1 MTAYIE
7 ELEGVIHKLHGATA
21 THIRSVPVKETIQGQ
36 TVWDG
41 VVEVFDLTGHP
52 KANRIYAWSHDTD
65 DPANPKRYVTVLHIP
80 PVVSPETAVR
90 AAIAQEFRERDRTK
104 EN

>member
-1 MTAYIE
+1 MSHIT
-7 ELEGVIHKLHGATA
+7 ELRDVIHRLHGAKA
-21 THIRSVPVKETIQGQ
+21 QYVRSVAVREEFQGQ
-36 TVWDG
+36 VVWDG

-52 KANRIYAWSHDTD
+52 KANRIYAWAHDTD
-65 DPANPKRYVTVLHIP
+65 DPKSPKRYVTVLHIP

-90 AAIAQEFRERDRTK
+90 AAVVQEAKQRDRSK

>member
-1 MTAYIE
+1 MSHLGNLKRIIR
-7 ELEGVIHKLHGATA
+7 ELHKAEA
-21 THIRSVPVKETIQGQ
+21 QYVESVAVREMHKGRV
-36 TVWDG
+36 VWDG

-52 KANRIYAWSHDTD
+52 KANRIYAWSHLTD

-90 AAIAQEFRERDRTK
+90 AAIVQESRERDRSK